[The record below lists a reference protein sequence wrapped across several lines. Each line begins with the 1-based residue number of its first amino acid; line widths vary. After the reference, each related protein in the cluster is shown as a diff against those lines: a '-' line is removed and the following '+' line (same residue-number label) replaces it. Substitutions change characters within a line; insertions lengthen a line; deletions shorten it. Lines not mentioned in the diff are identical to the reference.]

1 MLSGGGARAAYQVG
15 CLRYLA
21 RAMPAYRPSI
31 LTGVSAGAINAAHLA
46 AFRGNWPDAVS
57 KLSQLWLSI
66 NTQNIYATD
75 LSSLLRP
82 ILGWGLQV
90 MTAGWL
96 GTGQRRGM
104 VDNRA
109 LKEFLCAALPN
120 ERGRLSGIADNLAE
134 GLLESLA
141 IITTNYGS
149 GQSVAWVEGGNTRSW
164 SRGQLRANN
173 TKITVDHIMASSALP
188 LFFPAVK
195 LGRAWHG
202 DGGVRLTAPLSP
214 AMHMGA
220 TRILA
225 VSPRATPTQAL
236 PIDQR
241 EPYPA
246 PAQIAGTLL
255 NAVFLDMLD
264 YDALQMN
271 RINQLLA
278 KLPQEAHGS
287 YRPVEVFVLRP
298 REDLGVLAREHEI
311 KLPSAFR
318 FFEKGLR
325 DQRARS
331 ADALSMVIF
340 EPEYLALL
348 MRLGEEDTA
357 ARHDEI
363 AAFLNAEHSPGAL
376 QESSRQV

>member
-1 MLSGGGARAAYQVG
+1 
-15 CLRYLA
+15 
-21 RAMPAYRPSI
+21 MPAYRPSI

-149 GQSVAWVEGGNTRSW
+149 GQSVAWVEGG
-164 SRGQLRANN
+164 
-173 TKITVDHIMASSALP
+173 KC
-188 LFFPAVK
+188 
-195 LGRAWHG
+195 
-202 DGGVRLTAPLSP
+202 
-214 AMHMGA
+214 
-220 TRILA
+220 
-225 VSPRATPTQAL
+225 
-236 PIDQR
+236 
-241 EPYPA
+241 
-246 PAQIAGTLL
+246 
-255 NAVFLDMLD
+255 
-264 YDALQMN
+264 
-271 RINQLLA
+271 
-278 KLPQEAHGS
+278 
-287 YRPVEVFVLRP
+287 PV
-298 REDLGVLAREHEI
+298 
-311 KLPSAFR
+311 
-318 FFEKGLR
+318 
-325 DQRARS
+325 
-331 ADALSMVIF
+331 MV
-340 EPEYLALL
+340 
-348 MRLGEEDTA
+348 
-357 ARHDEI
+357 
-363 AAFLNAEHSPGAL
+363 PGAAASE
-376 QESSRQV
+376 QHKNNRRSHHGIVGAAIIFPCG